1 MRYAWDFFVEKQKDK
16 EHNMKWHELLIMPF
30 PKTCKKLLQ
39 AFVLFLPLHEDNTD
53 VAFEGGYKEMLAD
66 FVRQH
71 AVIWEVKM
79 ARKNGHDGA
88 VFRANKIQKFLR
100 VGVGLVV
107 AVLPP

>member
-1 MRYAWDFFVEKQKDK
+1 MFFSLINELIIKLPSFK
-16 EHNMKWHELLIMPF
+16 EDVCSRILL
-30 PKTCKKLLQ
+30 
-39 AFVLFLPLHEDNTD
+39 ETD
-53 VAFEGGYKEMLAD
+53 KEMLAD
-66 FVRQH
+66 FVRQY

-88 VFRANKIQKFLR
+88 VFRANKIQKLLR